1 MSNSIEL
8 IGSVKYDRD
17 VARPRNFSREGVLE
31 KALPVFWK
39 HGFAD
44 ASLQELEKATGV
56 NKSGLY
62 SEFSGKEDLFLES
75 LRFYLDRLPQ
85 LSLLTVEPLGWDNI
99 EQFLRLGP
107 RTTEGQQGCFAVSSM
122 RELAILPPAAI
133 EMLGQGRVQLKQLI
147 AKNIEAE
154 KPKAD
159 VNDLA
164 SIVLTFFTG
173 LSVEQNL
180 KPSRAAIGRKVEN
193 LIRVLRAAAA
203 ATAGTSGRR
212 RRRRHVELRS

>member
-1 MSNSIEL
+1 M
-8 IGSVKYDRD
+8 
-17 VARPRNFSREGVLE
+17 ARPRNFSREGVLE

-62 SEFSGKEDLFLES
+62 SEFSGKEELFLES
-75 LRFYLDRLPQ
+75 LRFYLDRMQ
-85 LSLLTVEPLGWDNI
+85 LGLLMVEPLGWDNV
-99 EQFLRLGP
+99 EQFLKLGP
-107 RTTEGQQGCFAVSSM
+107 RTTEGQKGCFAVSSM

-133 EMLGQGRVQLKQLI
+133 EMLGQGRMQLKQLI

-159 VNDLA
+159 VNELA
-164 SIVLTFFTG
+164 SMVLTFFTG
-173 LSVEQNL
+173 LSVEQYL
-180 KPSRAAIGRKVEN
+180 KPSRAATGRKVDN
-193 LIRVLRAAAA
+193 LIRI
-203 ATAGTSGRR
+203 
-212 RRRRHVELRS
+212 LRSL

>member
-1 MSNSIEL
+1 MT
-8 IGSVKYDRD
+8 
-17 VARPRNFSREGVLE
+17 RPRNFSREGVLE

-62 SEFSGKEDLFLES
+62 SEFSGKEELFLES
-75 LRFYLDRLPQ
+75 LRFYLERLP
-85 LSLLTVEPLGWDNI
+85 SLEFLMVEPLGWDNI
-99 EQFLRLGP
+99 EQFLKLGP
-107 RTTEGQQGCFAVSSM
+107 RNTEGQKGCFAISSM
-122 RELAILPPAAI
+122 RELAILPRAAI
-133 EMLGQGRVQLKQLI
+133 EMLGHGRVQLKQLI

-164 SIVLTFFTG
+164 GMVLTFFAG

-180 KPSRAAIGRKVEN
+180 KSSRAATGRKVDN
-193 LIRVLRAAAA
+193 LMQVLR
-203 ATAGTSGRR
+203 S
-212 RRRRHVELRS
+212 L

>member
-1 MSNSIEL
+1 MSSGIEL

-17 VARPRNFSREGVLE
+17 MGRPRNFSRAGVLE

-44 ASLQELEKATGV
+44 ASLQELQKATGV

-85 LSLLTVEPLGWDNI
+85 LGLLTVEPLGWENI
-99 EQFLRLGP
+99 EQFLKLGP
-107 RTTEGQQGCFAVSSM
+107 RTTEGQKGCFAVSSL
-122 RELAILPPAAI
+122 RELAILPPAAT

-147 AKNIEAE
+147 ARNIEAE
-154 KPKAD
+154 KPKTD

-180 KPSRAAIGRKVEN
+180 KPSRAATGRKVDN
-193 LIRVLRAAAA
+193 LMRVLR
-203 ATAGTSGRR
+203 S
-212 RRRRHVELRS
+212 L

>member
-1 MSNSIEL
+1 M
-8 IGSVKYDRD
+8 
-17 VARPRNFSREGVLE
+17 ARPKNFSREGVLE
-31 KALPVFWK
+31 KALPLFWK

-62 SEFSGKEDLFLES
+62 AEFSGKEELFLES

-85 LSLLTVEPLGWDNI
+85 LSLLMAEPLGWDNI
-99 EQFLRLGP
+99 EQFLKLGP
-107 RTTEGQQGCFAVSSM
+107 RNIEGQKGCFAVSSM

-133 EMLGQGRVQLKQLI
+133 EILGRGRAQLRQLI
-147 AKNIEAE
+147 ARNIEAE

-164 SIVLTFFTG
+164 GIVLTFFTG

-180 KPSRAAIGRKVEN
+180 KSSRAATGRKVDN
-193 LIRVLRAAAA
+193 LMRVLR
-203 ATAGTSGRR
+203 G
-212 RRRRHVELRS
+212 L

>member
-1 MSNSIEL
+1 MSCSA
-8 IGSVKYDRD
+8 SSRRA
-17 VARPRNFSREGVLE
+17 ARLRNFSREGVLE

-44 ASLQELEKATGV
+44 ASLQELERTTGV

-62 SEFSGKEDLFLES
+62 SEFSGKEELFLES
-75 LRFYLDRLPQ
+75 LRFYLDRMQ
-85 LSLLTVEPLGWDNI
+85 LGLLMAEPLGWDNV
-99 EQFLRLGP
+99 EQFLKLGP
-107 RTTEGQQGCFAVSSM
+107 RTTEGQKGCFAVSSM

-164 SIVLTFFTG
+164 SMVLTFYTG

-180 KPSRAAIGRKVEN
+180 KSSRAATGRKVDN
-193 LIRVLRAAAA
+193 LMQVLR
-203 ATAGTSGRR
+203 S
-212 RRRRHVELRS
+212 L

>member
-1 MSNSIEL
+1 M
-8 IGSVKYDRD
+8 
-17 VARPRNFSREGVLE
+17 ARPKNFSREGVLE

-62 SEFSGKEDLFLES
+62 SEFSGKEELFLES
-75 LRFYLDRLPQ
+75 LRFYLDRMPQ
-85 LSLLTVEPLGWDNI
+85 RALLMVEPLGWGNI
-99 EQFLRLGP
+99 EQFLKLGP
-107 RTTEGQQGCFAVSSM
+107 RNTEGQKGCFAVSSM

-133 EMLGQGRVQLKQLI
+133 EMLGHGRVQLKQLI

-154 KPKAD
+154 KPKLAVD
-159 VNDLA
+159 DLVGM
-164 SIVLTFFTG
+164 VLTFFAG

-180 KPSRAAIGRKVEN
+180 KSNRAATVRKVDS
-193 LIRVLRAAAA
+193 LMQI
-203 ATAGTSGRR
+203 
-212 RRRRHVELRS
+212 LRSL

>member
-1 MSNSIEL
+1 M
-8 IGSVKYDRD
+8 IGDM
-17 VARPRNFSREGVLE
+17 ARPRNFSRETVLE

-75 LRFYLDRLPQ
+75 LRFYLDRLPA
-85 LSLLTVEPLGWDNI
+85 LCLLTVEPLGWENI
-99 EQFLRLGP
+99 EQFLKLGP
-107 RTTEGQQGCFAVSSM
+107 RTTEGQKGCFAVSSM
-122 RELAILPPAAI
+122 RELAILPLAAI
-133 EMLGQGRVQLKQLI
+133 EILGQGRAQLKQLI

-154 KPKAD
+154 KQNVD
-159 VNDLA
+159 VDDLA
-164 SIVLTFFTG
+164 SVVLTFFTG

-180 KPSRAAIGRKVEN
+180 KPTRAATARKIDN
-193 LIRVLRAAAA
+193 LMRVLR
-203 ATAGTSGRR
+203 S
-212 RRRRHVELRS
+212 L

>member
-1 MSNSIEL
+1 M
-8 IGSVKYDRD
+8 
-17 VARPRNFSREGVLE
+17 ARPKNFSREGVLE

-62 SEFSGKEDLFLES
+62 SEFLGKEDLFLES

-85 LSLLTVEPLGWDNI
+85 LCLLTVEPLGWNNI
-99 EQFLRLGP
+99 EQFLKLGP
-107 RTTEGQQGCFAVSSM
+107 RTTEGQKGCFAVSSM

-133 EMLGQGRVQLKQLI
+133 EMLGHSRVQLKQLI
-147 AKNIEAE
+147 AGNIEAE
-154 KPKAD
+154 KPKLAVD
-159 VNDLA
+159 DLA
-164 SIVLTFFTG
+164 GMVLTFFAG

-180 KPSRAAIGRKVEN
+180 KSSRAATGRKVDN
-193 LIRVLRAAAA
+193 LMQVLR
-203 ATAGTSGRR
+203 S
-212 RRRRHVELRS
+212 L

>member
-1 MSNSIEL
+1 M
-8 IGSVKYDRD
+8 
-17 VARPRNFSREGVLE
+17 ARPRNFSREGVLE

-62 SEFSGKEDLFLES
+62 SEFSGKEELFLES
-75 LRFYLDRLPQ
+75 LRFYLDRLP
-85 LSLLTVEPLGWDNI
+85 SLGFLLAEPLGWDNV
-99 EQFLRLGP
+99 EQFLKLGP
-107 RTTEGQQGCFAVSSM
+107 RNTEGQKGCFAISSM

-133 EMLGQGRVQLKQLI
+133 EMLGHGRVQLRQLI

-164 SIVLTFFTG
+164 GMVLTFFAG

-180 KPSRAAIGRKVEN
+180 KSSRAATGRKVDN
-193 LIRVLRAAAA
+193 LMQVLRN
-203 ATAGTSGRR
+203 
-212 RRRRHVELRS
+212 L

>member
-1 MSNSIEL
+1 M
-8 IGSVKYDRD
+8 
-17 VARPRNFSREGVLE
+17 ARPRNFSREGVLK

-62 SEFSGKEDLFLES
+62 SEFSGKEELFLES
-75 LRFYLDRLPQ
+75 LRFYLDRLP
-85 LSLLTVEPLGWDNI
+85 SLASLMVEPLGWNNI
-99 EQFLRLGP
+99 EQFLKLGP
-107 RTTEGQQGCFAVSSM
+107 RNIEGQKGCFAVSSM
-122 RELAILPPAAI
+122 RELAILPPAAT
-133 EMLGQGRVQLKQLI
+133 EMLAHGRVQLKQLI

-154 KPKAD
+154 RPKAD

-164 SIVLTFFTG
+164 GMVLTFFTG

-180 KPSRAAIGRKVEN
+180 KSSRAATGRRVDGMMQ
-193 LIRVLRAAAA
+193 VLR
-203 ATAGTSGRR
+203 S
-212 RRRRHVELRS
+212 L

>member
-1 MSNSIEL
+1 MLMSSRIEL
-8 IGSVKYDRD
+8 LGSVKYDRD
-17 VARPRNFSREGVLE
+17 MARPRNFSREGVLE

-44 ASLQELEKATGV
+44 ASLQELEKATRV

-85 LSLLTVEPLGWDNI
+85 LSLLSVEPLGWDNI
-99 EQFLRLGP
+99 EQFLKLGP
-107 RTTEGQQGCFAVSSM
+107 RTIEGQKGCFAVSSM

-133 EMLGQGRVQLKQLI
+133 EILGQARVQLKHLV

-154 KPKAD
+154 VRKAD

-164 SIVLTFFTG
+164 TIVLTFFTG

-180 KPSRAAIGRKVEN
+180 KPSRASTVRKVDT
-193 LIRVLRAAAA
+193 LMRVLR
-203 ATAGTSGRR
+203 S
-212 RRRRHVELRS
+212 L

>member
-1 MSNSIEL
+1 MSSGIEL
-8 IGSVKYDRD
+8 IGSLKHDSD
-17 VARPRNFSREGVLE
+17 MARPRNFSRETVLE

-75 LRFYLDRLPQ
+75 LRFYLDRLPT
-85 LSLLTVEPLGWDNI
+85 LCLLPVEPLGWDNI
-99 EQFLRLGP
+99 EQFLKLGP
-107 RTTEGQQGCFAVSSM
+107 RTTEGQKGCFAVSSM

-133 EMLGQGRVQLKQLI
+133 EILGQGRLQLKQLI
-147 AKNIEAE
+147 ARNIEAE
-154 KPKAD
+154 KRKAD
-159 VNDLA
+159 VDDLA
-164 SIVLTFFTG
+164 GVVLTFFTG

-180 KPSRAAIGRKVEN
+180 KPSRAATLRKVDN
-193 LIRVLRAAAA
+193 LMRVLR
-203 ATAGTSGRR
+203 S
-212 RRRRHVELRS
+212 L

>member
-1 MSNSIEL
+1 M
-8 IGSVKYDRD
+8 
-17 VARPRNFSREGVLE
+17 ARPRNFSREGVLE

-62 SEFSGKEDLFLES
+62 SEFSGKEELFLES
-75 LRFYLDRLPQ
+75 LRFYLDRMQ
-85 LSLLTVEPLGWDNI
+85 LGLLMVEPLGWDNV
-99 EQFLRLGP
+99 ERFLKLGP
-107 RTTEGQQGCFAVSSM
+107 RTTEGQKGCFAVSSM

-159 VNDLA
+159 VNELA
-164 SIVLTFFTG
+164 SMVLTFFTG
-173 LSVEQNL
+173 LSMEQNL
-180 KPSRAAIGRKVEN
+180 KSSRAATGRKVDN
-193 LIRVLRAAAA
+193 LMQVLR
-203 ATAGTSGRR
+203 S
-212 RRRRHVELRS
+212 L

>member
-1 MSNSIEL
+1 M
-8 IGSVKYDRD
+8 
-17 VARPRNFSREGVLE
+17 ARPRNFSREGVLE

-62 SEFSGKEDLFLES
+62 SEFSGKDELFLES
-75 LRFYLDRLPQ
+75 LRFYLDRLP
-85 LSLLTVEPLGWDNI
+85 SLGFLLAEPLGWDNI
-99 EQFLRLGP
+99 EQFLKLGP
-107 RTTEGQQGCFAVSSM
+107 RNTEGQKGCFAISSM

-133 EMLGQGRVQLKQLI
+133 EMLGHGRVQLKQLI

-164 SIVLTFFTG
+164 GIVLTFFAG

-180 KPSRAAIGRKVEN
+180 KSSRAATGRKVEG
-193 LIRVLRAAAA
+193 LMQVLR
-203 ATAGTSGRR
+203 S
-212 RRRRHVELRS
+212 L